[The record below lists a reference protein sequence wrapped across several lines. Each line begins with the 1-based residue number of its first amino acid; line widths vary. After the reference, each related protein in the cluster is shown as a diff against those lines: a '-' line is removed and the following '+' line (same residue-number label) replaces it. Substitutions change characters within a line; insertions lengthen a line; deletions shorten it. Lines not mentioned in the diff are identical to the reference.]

1 MTQRLDRIAAAFAR
15 AAEQKRAALVPYIAA
30 GNPLPAT
37 TVPLMHA
44 LVKAG
49 ADVIELGIPF
59 SDPQADGPVI
69 QRAAEHAIA
78 QGVGLKQVLEMVTE
92 FRLTDQQTPIVLMG
106 YANPIESM
114 GQKQFSEQAE
124 LAGIDGLLTVDYPP
138 EEIGE
143 FVQMLEQHRIAPIFL
158 LAPTSTEERI
168 RAVGQIARGYVYYV
182 SLNGVT
188 GAGNLDVTDVAN
200 RLQSIRRHVSL
211 PVGVGFGISDA
222 QSAQKISL
230 VADAVV
236 IGSKLIDTMTKACDG
251 LPLAQQSQAAI
262 DAGAS
267 WLAGIRQALNVAR
280 QQSIATNGA
289 QASDAQATGTQA

>member
-1 MTQRLDRIAAAFAR
+1 MAQQKDRIAAAFER
-15 AAEQKRAALVPYIAA
+15 AAQQQRAALIPYIAA

-59 SDPQADGPVI
+59 SDPMADGPVI

-78 QGVGLKQVLEMVTE
+78 QGIGLKHVLAMVAE
-92 FRLTDQQTPIVLMG
+92 FRQQDQETPIVLMG
-106 YANPIESM
+106 YANPIENI
-114 GQKQFSEQAE
+114 GQQAFAEQAE
-124 LAGIDGLLTVDYPP
+124 KVGVDGLLTVDYPP
-138 EEIGE
+138 EEIDD
-143 FVQMLEQHRIAPIFL
+143 FVGLLNKHHIAPIFL

-168 RAVGQIARGYVYYV
+168 RAVGKIARGYVYYV

-188 GAGNLDVTDVAN
+188 GAGHLDTADVAT
-200 RLQSIRRHVSL
+200 RLKGIRQHVAL

-222 QSAQKISL
+222 KSAQSISL

-236 IGSKLIDTMTKACDG
+236 IGSKLIDTMTKAAAG
-251 LPLAQQSQAAI
+251 LPVDQQSQAAI
-262 DAGAS
+262 DAGAC
-267 WLAGIRQALNVAR
+267 WLAGIRQAMDVAR
-280 QQSIATNGA
+280 LAEHA
-289 QASDAQATGTQA
+289 K